1 MFYEIGK
8 FREITKTKIFSAT
21 LIETPFF
28 ALSAECMLDY
38 LSVCITAYRAGGERL
53 FGDASQ
59 LNTTGEGGGGGVLSV
74 LFLFFGYP
82 PQTETIQEFFFK
94 TTFFS

>member
-28 ALSAECMLDY
+28 ALSAECLLDY

-53 FGDASQ
+53 FGDASK
-59 LNTTGEGGGGGVLSV
+59 LNTTGEGGGGVLSV
-74 LFLFFGYP
+74 L
-82 PQTETIQEFFFK
+82 
-94 TTFFS
+94 